1 MSFITDNPLLFV
13 VIISAIASFIVN
25 LSYKYFTNQE
35 SLKKLRLETEE
46 LKKKIKEESKINKN
60 DPGKIMEM
68 QKRMFEMS
76 LEQMKHTFK
85 PMLINFIPLF
95 FIFTWLRKSIPDS
108 QVILTLPFN
117 IPKVGL
123 NSGFGWIGIYILSS
137 LVFNQLFKKILK
149 VYY

>member
-85 PMLINFIPLF
+85 FYTSILYLHMAKEIN
-95 FIFTWLRKSIPDS
+95 S
-108 QVILTLPFN
+108 
-117 IPKVGL
+117 
-123 NSGFGWIGIYILSS
+123 
-137 LVFNQLFKKILK
+137 
-149 VYY
+149 